1 LPTPAQTTASTPAIP
16 FKIGSR
22 KQTRQA
28 FSPPVV
34 TMAASSSTAVSPI
47 EVPATGY
54 LSAIRLNVSVAY
66 NSSATITLGADA
78 PFNVISTIGVRS
90 ADGTPLITPMTGY
103 QLYLINKYGAQTFTG
118 RAADPKLGYGY
129 TFPTTTGS
137 NTGNFWL
144 SLPFEFDH
152 ETALGSIPA
161 LASNR
166 SYIID
171 LTIASSA
178 TVFTSATFASQP
190 TVTVTGFSEYW
201 AQPAASNSLGQ
212 AQATGPQAL
221 GTLARWQLETPVLT
235 QGDKYIKSN
244 NVGGTIRSHIL
255 VIRNS
260 SGARIDTNGAPNIF
274 QLYLDNEPQFYFTL
288 SYWQDF
294 MSRVYGLDG
303 SVSAKDGAGALDTG
317 VYVLPYHSMLGGLA
331 GDPANSRGQL
341 LNTNSATLLQFYG
354 SSFGSAVSTLEVL
367 TNTVSGAA
375 AAVYS
380 R

>member
-1 LPTPAQTTASTPAIP
+1 MPNQAMAQAPAIP

-28 FSPPVV
+28 FTPPTV
-34 TMAASSSTAVSPI
+34 TLSASTSTAVSPI
-47 EVPATGY
+47 EIPATGY
-54 LSAIRLNVSVAY
+54 LSAVRLNVSCTY
-66 NSSATITLGADA
+66 NSSATITFAADA
-78 PFNVISTIGVRS
+78 PFNLISSIGVRS

-118 RAADPKLGYGY
+118 KYADPKLGYGY
-129 TFPTTTGS
+129 SWTTTTGS
-137 NTGNFWL
+137 TTASFFL

-152 ETALGSIPA
+152 EFGLGSIPA

-171 LTIASSA
+171 LTLNSSA
-178 TVFTSATFASQP
+178 NVFTSATFATQP
-190 TVTVTGFSEYW
+190 TVSVTGFSEYW
-201 AQPAASNSLGQ
+201 AQPAATNSLGQ
-212 AQATGPQAL
+212 AQQTAPQAL

-235 QGDKYIKSN
+235 PGDKYIKSN

-255 VIRNS
+255 VLRNS
-260 SGARIDTNGAPNIF
+260 SGARIDTNGWPNLF
-274 QLYLDNEPQFYFTL
+274 QLYLDNEPQFYFTQA
-288 SYWQDF
+288 YFVDF

-303 SVSAKDGAGALDTG
+303 SQTAKDGAGALDTG
-317 VYVLPYHSMLGGLA
+317 VYVLPYASMLGGLA

-341 LNTNSATLLQFYG
+341 LNTNSASLLQFYG

-375 AAVYS
+375 AAIYS

>member
-1 LPTPAQTTASTPAIP
+1 MPNAAAQAPAIP

-28 FSPPVV
+28 FTPPTV
-34 TMAASSSTAVSPI
+34 TLSASTSTAVSPI
-47 EVPATGY
+47 EIPATGY
-54 LSAIRLNVSVAY
+54 LSSVRLNVSYTYVASTVVTY
-66 NSSATITLGADA
+66 AADA
-78 PFNVISTIGVRS
+78 PFNMIASIGVRS

-118 RAADPKLGYGY
+118 RNADPKLGYGY
-129 TFPTTTGS
+129 SAPVATGTNTGS
-137 NTGNFWL
+137 FFV

-152 ETALGSIPA
+152 EFGLGAIPA

-171 LTIASSA
+171 LTLNSSA
-178 TVFTSATFASQP
+178 NVFATGTITSVTAS
-190 TVTVTGFSEYW
+190 VTGFSEYW
-201 AQPAASNSLGQ
+201 AQPAAANSLGQ
-212 AQATGPQAL
+212 AQQTAPQAL

-235 QGDKYIKSN
+235 PGDKYIKSN

-255 VIRNS
+255 VLRNS
-260 SGARIDTNGAPNIF
+260 SGARIDTNGWPNIF
-274 QLYLDNEPQFYFTL
+274 QLYLDNEPQFYFTQA
-288 SYWQDF
+288 YFQDF

-303 SVSAKDGAGALDTG
+303 SQSTKDGAGALDTG
-317 VYVLPYHSMLGGLA
+317 VYVLPYQAMLGGLA

-341 LNTNSATLLQFYG
+341 LNTNSASLLQFYG

-375 AAVYS
+375 AAIYS

>member
-1 LPTPAQTTASTPAIP
+1 MPTPAQTAASTPAIP
-16 FKIGSR
+16 FKIASR

-28 FSPPVV
+28 FTPPTV
-34 TMAASSSTAVSPI
+34 TLSSSASSAVSPI
-47 EVPATGY
+47 EIPATGY
-54 LSAIRLNVSVAY
+54 LSAVRINVSYTYVASTAVTY
-66 NSSATITLGADA
+66 TADA
-78 PFNVISTIGVRS
+78 PFNIISTIGVRS

-118 RAADPKLGYGY
+118 KLADPKQGYGY
-129 TFPTTTGS
+129 SAPVATGTNTGS
-137 NTGNFWL
+137 FYL

-152 ETALGSIPA
+152 EFGLGSIPA

-171 LTIASSA
+171 LTLSSSA
-178 TVFTSATFASQP
+178 TVFATGTITSVTAS
-190 TVTVTGFSEYW
+190 VTGFSEYW
-201 AQPAASNSLGQ
+201 AQPAAANSLGQ
-212 AQATGPQAL
+212 AQQTAPQAL

-235 QGDKYIKSN
+235 PGDKYIKSN

-260 SGARIDTNGAPNIF
+260 SGARIDTNGAPTIF
-274 QLYLDNEPQFYFTL
+274 QLYLDNEPQFYFTN
-288 SYWQDF
+288 SYWVDL

-303 SVSAKDGAGALDTG
+303 SVSAKDVAGGLDTG
-317 VYVLPYHSMLGGLA
+317 VYVLPYHTMLGGLA
-331 GDPANSRGQL
+331 GDTANSRGQL
-341 LNTNSATLLQFYG
+341 LNTNSASLLQFYG

-375 AAVYS
+375 AAIYS